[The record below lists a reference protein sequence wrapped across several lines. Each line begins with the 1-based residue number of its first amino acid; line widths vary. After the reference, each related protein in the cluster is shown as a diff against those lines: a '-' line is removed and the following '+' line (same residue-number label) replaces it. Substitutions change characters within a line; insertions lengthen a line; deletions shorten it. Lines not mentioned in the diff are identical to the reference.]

1 MLILPLY
8 VPVIIFGASSVAAAA
23 QGMPV
28 DGYMALLAAMFVF
41 ALMITPWAAGSA
53 LKL

>member
-1 MLILPLY
+1 MA
-8 VPVIIFGASSVAAAA
+8 VG
-23 QGMPV
+23 
-28 DGYMALLAAMFVF
+28 GYMALLAAMLVF